1 MPKFHRARASAHTA
15 RPAAFTLVELLVV
28 IAIIGTLVAILL
40 PAIQAARA
48 RMFQMQCLNNLR
60 NLGQAM
66 ANHASK
72 GSKDSLPGYVQPLE
86 RDDKSFV
93 EVRGRATDRASLTE
107 SVYASTTI
115 ADRNLA
121 RQRSRISWAAILLP
135 QVERQDIWDRLVD
148 GTKHPGLTPAE
159 QTRNLVRPSELYIC
173 PVDPDLISNPENAGL
188 SYVANTGAW
197 DWRAGAA
204 AFELNDFLANQSPP
218 PRGDTIHNG
227 LLQNH
232 TLGKARGRL
241 SFNDGASTTL
251 LLAENI
257 HKGNE
262 YSWLGVPFDRGG
274 EQEFGMV
281 WVANPQ
287 PAGANRRDLTDQ
299 AGFSQADDTTFPAN
313 VPFYCRPASN
323 HPAGFFNAIFADS
336 HGDALDPNLDYIV
349 YQQLLTSWGDKCVD
363 PAGHAP
369 ISAAIDTF
377 RKAPP
382 LSEADF

>member
-1 MPKFHRARASAHTA
+1 MPTFHRARASAISS

-48 RMFQMQCLNNLR
+48 RMFQASCLNNAR

-66 ANHASK
+66 INHATN
-72 GSKDSLPGYVQPLE
+72 GSKDSLPGYVQPVE
-86 RDDKSFV
+86 RDDKSYV
-93 EVRGRATDRASLTE
+93 EVRGRGAARAGLIE
-107 SVYASTTI
+107 SVYSNTTV

-121 RQRSRISWAAILLP
+121 RQRSRISWAAVILP
-135 QVERQDIWDRLVD
+135 QLERQDIWDRLVD
-148 GTKHPGLTPAE
+148 GTDYPGLTPEE
-159 QTRNLVRPSELYIC
+159 QDRNLVRPNELFIC
-173 PVDPDLISNPENAGL
+173 PVDPDLISNSENAGL
-188 SYVANTGAW
+188 SYIANSGAW
-197 DWRAGAA
+197 DWRDGATQ
-204 AFELNDFLANQSPP
+204 FEPADFLANLVLP

-227 LLQNH
+227 LLQNR
-232 TLGKARGRL
+232 TLGKSRGRL
-241 SFNDGASTTL
+241 SINDGTSTTL

-257 HKGNE
+257 HKGGE

-287 PAGANRRDLTDQ
+287 PSGTNRNDLTDQ
-299 AGFSQADDTTFPAN
+299 ARFGQADDVMFPAN

-323 HPAGFFNAIFADS
+323 HPAGYFNVIFADG

-349 YQQLLTSWGDKCVD
+349 YQQLLTSWGEKCVD
-363 PAGHAP
+363 PASHAS

-382 LSEADF
+382 LSDADF